1 MTPQER
7 ELITTFLEQMKQT
20 RAGQKDPEAEALI
33 AAAVA
38 SQPDAA
44 YLLVQRAVGLD
55 YALQAAKVD
64 LVKVQAELEQA
75 RAAGGN
81 SNAAFMDQGGSWGRS
96 GKIAPVASEAPVA
109 GAPAQAAFTP
119 AFSSASVARPQAA
132 AAAPAPAPAPAQ
144 GSAWGGMLGTV
155 ATTAAGVVAGSFLFQ
170 GIQGLMHHGD
180 ANRGDGNHN
189 AMGSSDAG
197 IPSPSLPPTQFAAAD
212 PVAGGDMLDSAAA
225 EAGFDDGYSG
235 GDGGDSA

>member
-7 ELITTFLEQMKQT
+7 ELITTFLEQMQQT

-33 AAAVA
+33 AAAAA

-55 YALQAAKVD
+55 YALQAAKAD

-81 SNAAFMDQGGSWGRS
+81 SSAAFMGQGGSWGRS
-96 GKIAPVASEAPVA
+96 GKTAPVAPVA
-109 GAPAQAAFTP
+109 GAAAQAAFTP

-132 AAAPAPAPAPAQ
+132 AAAPAPAPAQ

-170 GIQGLMHHGD
+170 GIQGLMHQGD

-197 IPSPSLPPTQFAAAD
+197 IPSPSLPPAQFAAAD
-212 PVAGGDMLDSAAA
+212 PVGGGDMLDSAAA

>member
-7 ELITTFLEQMKQT
+7 ELITTFLEQMQQT

-55 YALQAAKVD
+55 YALQAAKAD

-81 SNAAFMDQGGSWGRS
+81 SSAAFMGQGGSWGRS
-96 GKIAPVASEAPVA
+96 GKTAPVAPVA

-170 GIQGLMHHGD
+170 GIQGLMHQGD

-235 GDGGDSA
+235 GDSGDSA

>member
-7 ELITTFLEQMKQT
+7 ELITTFLEQMQQT

-55 YALQAAKVD
+55 YALQAAKAD

-81 SNAAFMDQGGSWGRS
+81 SSAAFMGQGGSWGRS
-96 GKIAPVASEAPVA
+96 GKTAPVAPVA

-132 AAAPAPAPAPAQ
+132 AAAPAPAPAQ
-144 GSAWGGMLGTV
+144 GCAWGGMLGTGNLIPNFENTSTDDDD
-155 ATTAAGVVAGSFLFQ
+155 TTAVRGLLPAQDCGPPDIAWRSVSQLDGKSF
-170 GIQGLMHHGD
+170 GE
-180 ANRGDGNHN
+180 
-189 AMGSSDAG
+189 
-197 IPSPSLPPTQFAAAD
+197 P
-212 PVAGGDMLDSAAA
+212 
-225 EAGFDDGYSG
+225 
-235 GDGGDSA
+235 

>member
-55 YALQAAKVD
+55 YALQAAKAD

-81 SNAAFMDQGGSWGRS
+81 SGGAFMEQGGSWGRS
-96 GKIAPVASEAPVA
+96 GKIAPMASEAPVA

-132 AAAPAPAPAPAQ
+132 AAAPAPAPAQ

-180 ANRGDGNHN
+180 ANRGEGNHN

>member
-119 AFSSASVARPQAA
+119 AFSSASVARPQAVA
-132 AAAPAPAPAPAQ
+132 AAPAPAPAQ

>member
-132 AAAPAPAPAPAQ
+132 AAAPAPAPAPAP
-144 GSAWGGMLGTV
+144 A
-155 ATTAAGVVAGSFLFQ
+155 
-170 GIQGLMHHGD
+170 
-180 ANRGDGNHN
+180 
-189 AMGSSDAG
+189 
-197 IPSPSLPPTQFAAAD
+197 
-212 PVAGGDMLDSAAA
+212 
-225 EAGFDDGYSG
+225 
-235 GDGGDSA
+235 

>member
-119 AFSSASVARPQAA
+119 AFSSASVARPQAVA
-132 AAAPAPAPAPAQ
+132 AAPAQ